1 MVSSHRLLTTI
12 TAISDTLCRG
22 AHSDLVRD
30 VGVALSP
37 PAALAAAGSEPWS
50 REHGARRWPHPTFRP
65 TAPRRSLGPGPYRRC
80 LVGGSP
86 AALAAAG
93 LEPWAGRAELA
104 CRAPFSEPLRRG
116 AHSDLVRDVV
126 VAVCA
131 PAALAAVGSVGGGCS
146 VCLALLRRAAL
157 AGTADD
163 SVAPGTC
170 CSVSSLFTFW
180 RLSRPRPP
188 AAPPLSCVQA
198 PSWRLPST
206 TRSG

>member
-1 MVSSHRLLTTI
+1 M
-12 TAISDTLCRG
+12 
-22 AHSDLVRD
+22 
-30 VGVALSP
+30 
-37 PAALAAAGSEPWS
+37 
-50 REHGARRWPHPTFRP
+50 
-65 TAPRRSLGPGPYRRC
+65 PRRSLGPGPRRRC
-80 LVGGSP
+80 RPERAGCPRCRGFGTLEQGARSAHAGRTQPSDPLRRGAHSDLAHTVGVALGSP

-104 CRAPFSEPLRRG
+104 CRAPFLDPLRRG

-126 VAVCA
+126 VALCA
-131 PAALAAVGSVGGGCS
+131 PAALAAVGSVGGCCS
-146 VCLALLRRAAL
+146 VCLALLRRAVL

-180 RLSRPRPP
+180 RHSRPRPP
-188 AAPPLSCVQA
+188 AAPPSSCVQA